1 MKKGF
6 IFSVAAVALSSAT
19 LHAGSFQLN
28 LQGLRQTAMGGSGVA
43 FPWDV
48 STIFYN
54 PGGLARLNG
63 IQAYAGVFGVSPTVR
78 YVPDNSGDTYAE
90 TKRHLSTPFAVYAGG
105 TLSKDSRWALG
116 LGIYTPFGS
125 SANWGNDW
133 TGRFI
138 TQSISLQ
145 SIYFQ
150 PTVSY
155 RINDLISVGAGFVY
169 GTGSVT
175 IKKALPV
182 QDMNG
187 TEGQA
192 VLDGKANGV
201 GFNAGVQ
208 IKASNNLQFGL
219 SYRSGVR
226 MKVNGGDASFTVPAA
241 LATNFPRTAFDA
253 TLPLPGIL
261 TLGVAAKVAPRLTL
275 QGDLVW
281 AGWKS
286 YDSLKFDFV
295 QNTASLADSKEPRL
309 YRNTLAVRIGGHYEI
324 CKQFA
329 VMVGG
334 AYDPTPSNARYVSP
348 DAVDADRFSLS
359 AGLSYAVLD
368 KLSIMAAV
376 NYTTTGG
383 RQVKYEP
390 ANFSGEYQIKS
401 LVPAIGI
408 TYKF

>member
-1 MKKGF
+1 M
-6 IFSVAAVALSSAT
+6 
-19 LHAGSFQLN
+19 
-28 LQGLRQTAMGGSGVA
+28 
-43 FPWDV
+43 
-48 STIFYN
+48 
-54 PGGLARLNG
+54 
-63 IQAYAGVFGVSPTVR
+63 
-78 YVPDNSGDTYAE
+78 
-90 TKRHLSTPFAVYAGG
+90 YAGG

-169 GTGSVT
+169 GTGSVK

-182 QDMNG
+182 QDMNE

-201 GFNAGVQ
+201 GFNAGVH

-261 TLGVAAKVAPRLTL
+261 TLGVAAKVTPRLTL

-295 QNTASLADSKEPRL
+295 QNTASLADSKEPRI

-329 VMVGG
+329 VMIGG

-359 AGLSYAVLD
+359 AGLSYAVMD

-376 NYTTTGG
+376 NYTTTAG

-401 LVPAIGI
+401 LVPAIGV